1 MPTAYHN
8 CVQRL
13 SKVPCS
19 STSRILPFFSV
30 AHRRTEMGRYV
41 RLLRLAYKWSYY
53 PSSSRTACK
62 NIFTL
67 IVLSTMITVFALG
80 SDCSGDPCMYGIC
93 LDNENST
100 YSCYCIDGYTGINC
114 EINWDECWSDPC
126 LNGGT
131 CNDGVAA
138 YNCTCLDGFVGVNC
152 EQRYSECSNH
162 PCLNNGTCVDYDGI
176 TCQCLDGYSGATRV
190 MINAAKKF
198 LYRYFL
204 VLFPG
209 EYCEIDA
216 SVCNETMCKNS
227 GECIEGPGF
236 SFYCR
241 CREGWTGI
249 LCEEDVDECLE
260 LPCRN
265 GGLCINIP
273 SSYTCACLFGFTGKD
288 CDKAI
293 VPCKDNPCQNG
304 AVCLLEDDRPVC
316 YCVPD
321 YHGALCELR
330 YDDCESKFAQCDNG
344 GTCIDGI
351 NSFTCSC
358 PPNYGGPMCE
368 YSFLSTTT
376 LEVEDTSEQGT
387 SIVRATTAVVSPKES
402 TSIVDMSLPLSS
414 TSTISFA
421 VYSTT
426 PKSSPYTKRYTIMEK
441 TTTPR
446 YEGESSSVSGDSS
459 VFLTEV
465 PSTSPTRDD
474 FVTSKPVTVSSAV
487 TEGYLYETETESIEV
502 YLPTGRSIHDGEVTK
517 APDYDQTTKI
527 HPPFSSRVDED
538 VTEYTTSYRP
548 TMDMGEGQKDDRT
561 NVTSAIMDHAT
572 DVTLSIDTTFRYMTD
587 SIQNRT
593 FDFGTTIMDMP
604 RTVLPLTTS
613 STLPSV
619 LSSTMRFDTST
630 VPSPLTSTS
639 GSSLSQTTVTGIEM
653 NTTEIG
659 ACRGN
664 QCSTSTTAL
673 TPRNVTEYADGCKT
687 DSTIT
692 QAAFNGKSFVRQRV
706 EVIITENKSATL
718 RIYLKLRTA
727 FKNGIILH
735 VYFDNERYSLVYL
748 ELGSLKFQF
757 SCGLETMLLG
767 EIDAIIDNGYEVGID
782 MSFQYVAN
790 DENEKCFAKLLVN
803 GTMAV
808 TGEQILPQRGMVPK
822 YANLYIGGIPLTFS
836 HYFPHV
842 AMGFIGCMDSLKV
855 NDITRHFIH
864 DSLETFQIEECTS
877 FLCLSNPCQNFG
889 ACEESEGRIRCK
901 CIAGYTGPL
910 CEHSACNDNPCSM
923 GATCVSSPGTGFI
936 CVCPLGSHG
945 LFCEED
951 AILVR
956 PAFSVLVPGFAS
968 YIAYGVT
975 TSIKDTME
983 LKLRLIPRTFDQI
996 SLIAYLGQRSSRRDV
1011 SDHLSITFVRGY
1023 IMLTW
1028 DLGSGVRRI
1037 FTSDSL
1043 TSLSVAGS
1051 AGKSKTYTLR
1061 IGRRGKEAWL
1071 AVEGLKNV
1079 TGQAV
1084 GSMTQLDVSP
1094 ILYIGGYKS
1103 KNFDTLPHD
1112 LPLHTGFSGCI
1123 FDVELR
1129 TDTTILPLTGS
1140 SPATGRGV
1148 GECNRNECIRHS
1160 CKNGAVCLH
1169 HGASYSCI
1177 CTKEWVGPDCSIPI

>member
-1 MPTAYHN
+1 
-8 CVQRL
+8 
-13 SKVPCS
+13 
-19 STSRILPFFSV
+19 
-30 AHRRTEMGRYV
+30 
-41 RLLRLAYKWSYY
+41 
-53 PSSSRTACK
+53 
-62 NIFTL
+62 
-67 IVLSTMITVFALG
+67 
-80 SDCSGDPCMYGIC
+80 MYGIC
-93 LDNENST
+93 LDNKNST

-138 YNCTCLDGFVGVNC
+138 YNCTCPDGFIGVNC
-152 EQRYSECSNH
+152 EQIYSECSNY
-162 PCLNNGTCVDYDGI
+162 PCLNNGTCVNYDGI
-176 TCQCLDGYSGATRV
+176 TCQCLDGYSG
-190 MINAAKKF
+190 
-198 LYRYFL
+198 
-204 VLFPG
+204 
-209 EYCEIDA
+209 EHCEIDA

-241 CREGWTGI
+241 CREGWTGV
-249 LCEEDVDECLE
+249 LCDMDVDECLE
-260 LPCRN
+260 SPCKN

-273 SSYTCACLFGFTGKD
+273 SSYTCACLFGFTGKN

-293 VPCKDNPCQNG
+293 VPCKENFCQNG
-304 AVCLLEDDRPVC
+304 GVCLLEDDRSVC

-321 YHGALCELR
+321 YHGVFCELR
-330 YDDCESKFAQCDNG
+330 YDDCESKFAQCNNG

-358 PPNYGGPMCE
+358 PSNYGGPMCE
-368 YSFLSTTT
+368 YSFPSTITIET
-376 LEVEDTSEQGT
+376 EDTSEQRT
-387 SIVRATTAVVSPKES
+387 SLIRTTTAIVSFEES
-402 TSIVDMSLPLSS
+402 TSLVNTSISLSS
-414 TSTISFA
+414 PSTISFA
-421 VYSTT
+421 TYSTSPRT
-426 PKSSPYTKRYTIMEK
+426 SSSPYTKRYTIIEK
-441 TTTPR
+441 TTTSR
-446 YEGESSSVSGDSS
+446 YENSNISSDSN
-459 VFLTEV
+459 VFVTEF
-465 PSTSPTRDD
+465 PSTSSTRDD
-474 FVTSKPVTVSSAV
+474 FVTLEQVTVSSITV
-487 TEGYLYETETESIEV
+487 TEDYQYETEGIEV
-502 YLPTGRSIHDGEVTK
+502 YLPTGRSVHDGEVTK
-517 APDYDQTTKI
+517 EFGDYDQTTKI
-527 HPPFSSRVDED
+527 HLPVSSRIDED
-538 VTEYTTSYRP
+538 VTEYTTSSSYQP
-548 TMDMGEGQKDDRT
+548 TIDEYQKNDIT
-561 NVTSAIMDHAT
+561 NVTSAIMNHAT
-572 DVTLSIDTTFRYMTD
+572 DITLSIDTTFRYTTD

-593 FDFGTTIMDMP
+593 FELGTTIIDTP
-604 RTVLPLTTS
+604 RTVVPLTTS

-619 LSSTMRFDTST
+619 LPSTIRLDTST
-630 VPSPLTSTS
+630 VPSSLTSTS
-639 GSSLSQTTVTGIEM
+639 ISSLSQTTVINIEV
-653 NTTEIG
+653 NTTQIG

-664 QCSTSTTAL
+664 QCSMNTTMI
-673 TPRNVTEYADGCKT
+673 TPRNITEYADGCKT
-687 DSTIT
+687 DSTIM

-718 RIYLKLRTA
+718 RIYVKLKTA

-735 VYFDNERYSLVYL
+735 VYFDNERYSSVYL

-757 SCGLETMLLG
+757 SCGLETILLG
-767 EIDAIIDNGYEVGID
+767 EIDAIIDNGYEMGID

-808 TGEQILPQRGMVPK
+808 TGEQILPQKGMVPK
-822 YANLYIGGIPLTFS
+822 YANVYIGGIPLTFS

-842 AMGFIGCMDSLKV
+842 ARGFIGCMDSLKV
-855 NDITRHFIH
+855 NGIMRHFIH
-864 DSLETFQIEECTS
+864 DSTETFQIEECTS

-889 ACEESEGRIRCK
+889 ACEESGGRIRCK
-901 CIAGYTGPL
+901 CIAGVETTVFKICSVEKTVYRYTGPL

-936 CVCPLGSHG
+936 CVCPLGSRG

-956 PAFSVLVPGFAS
+956 PAFSVFVPGFAS
-968 YIAYGVT
+968 YIAYGVS

-1043 TSLSVAGS
+1043 SSLSVTGS
-1051 AGKSKTYTLR
+1051 ASKSKTYTLR
-1061 IGRRGKEAWL
+1061 VGRRGKESWL

-1084 GSMTQLDVSP
+1084 GSMTQLNVSP
-1094 ILYIGGYKS
+1094 VLYIGGYKS
-1103 KNFDTLPHD
+1103 KNFETLPHD

-1129 TDTTILPLTGS
+1129 TDTTILPLTGT
-1140 SPATGRGV
+1140 SPATGRGI
-1148 GECNRNECIRHS
+1148 GECNHNECIRHS

>member
-1 MPTAYHN
+1 MG
-8 CVQRL
+8 
-13 SKVPCS
+13 S
-19 STSRILPFFSV
+19 IL
-30 AHRRTEMGRYV
+30 
-41 RLLRLAYKWSYY
+41 
-53 PSSSRTACK
+53 
-62 NIFTL
+62 IL
-67 IVLSTMITVFALG
+67 IVLSTTITVFALE
-80 SDCSGDPCMYGIC
+80 SDCSEDPCMYGIC

-138 YNCTCLDGFVGVNC
+138 YNCTCVDGFVGVNC

-176 TCQCLDGYSGATRV
+176 ICQCLEGYSGD
-190 MINAAKKF
+190 
-198 LYRYFL
+198 
-204 VLFPG
+204 
-209 EYCEIDA
+209 YCEIDV
-216 SVCNETMCKNS
+216 SVCNETICKNF
-227 GECIEGPGF
+227 GECVEGPGM

-241 CREGWTGI
+241 CREGWTGTF
-249 LCEEDVDECLE
+249 CDVDVDECLKS
-260 LPCRN
+260 PCKN
-265 GGLCINIP
+265 GGLCINVP
-273 SSYTCACLFGFTGKD
+273 ASYTCACLFGFTGKD
-288 CDKAI
+288 CDRAV
-293 VPCKDNPCQNG
+293 VPCNENPCQNG
-304 AVCLLEDDRPVC
+304 AVCLLEDEHPVC

-321 YHGALCELR
+321 YHGALCELK

-351 NSFTCSC
+351 NSFTCAC
-358 PPNYGGPMCE
+358 LPNYSGSMCE
-368 YSFLSTTT
+368 YSFPSTTIAV
-376 LEVEDTSEQGT
+376 EVGETSEQGISLIKPT
-387 SIVRATTAVVSPKES
+387 SSVVSPRES
-402 TSIVDMSLPLSS
+402 TSIADTSVFLS
-414 TSTISFA
+414 TSYSATDSSSF
-421 VYSTT
+421 
-426 PKSSPYTKRYTIMEK
+426 YTKSYTIMEK
-441 TTTPR
+441 TTTSG
-446 YEGESSSVSGDSS
+446 YEDGGSPSVSSESGIL
-459 VFLTEV
+459 LTEA
-465 PSTSPTRDD
+465 PSTSST
-474 FVTSKPVTVSSAV
+474 TSKETTREDVATPEVTTVTSAV
-487 TEGYLYETETESIEV
+487 TEGFSHVTETESTEI
-502 YLPTGRSIHDGEVTK
+502 YSPTGRSIYVDGQVTK
-517 APDYDQTTKI
+517 VDDQTTYL
-527 HPPFSSRVDED
+527 PTSESVGED
-538 VTEYTTSYRP
+538 VTRGTVYMTSFSYRP
-548 TMDMGEGQKDDRT
+548 TIDTDEGQIDHHEKT
-561 NVTSAIMDHAT
+561 TATSAVMDHAT
-572 DVTLSIDTTFRYMTD
+572 DVTLPINVTFRYTTE
-587 SIQNRT
+587 SLQNRT
-593 FDFGTTIMDMP
+593 FDLGP
-604 RTVLPLTTS
+604 TVVDSPEPILPLTT

-619 LSSTMRFDTST
+619 LSSTVRFETST
-630 VPSPLTSTS
+630 GSSPLTSTS
-639 GSSLSQTTVTGIEM
+639 ASSLSQTTSIEIS
-653 NTTEIG
+653 TTEIG
-659 ACRGN
+659 GCRGN
-664 QCSTSTTAL
+664 QCSTTTTSTS
-673 TPRNVTEYADGCKT
+673 RNVTEYADGCKT

-706 EVIITENKSATL
+706 EVIISDNKSATL
-718 RIYLKLRTA
+718 RIYVKLKTA
-727 FKNGIILH
+727 FRNGIILH

-767 EIDAIIDNGYEVGID
+767 EIDAIIDNGFEVGID

-855 NDITRHFIH
+855 NGISRHFIH
-864 DSLETFQIEECTS
+864 DSTETFQIEECTS

-889 ACEESEGRIRCK
+889 ACEENEGRIRCK

-968 YIAYGVT
+968 YIAYGVS

-996 SLIAYLGQRSSRRDV
+996 SLIAYFGQRGSRRDV

-1043 TSLSVAGS
+1043 SSLSVAGS

-1071 AVEGLKNV
+1071 AVEGLRNV

-1094 ILYIGGYKS
+1094 VLYIGGYKS
-1103 KNFDTLPHD
+1103 KNFETLPHD

-1129 TDTTILPLTGS
+1129 TDTSILPLTGS

-1177 CTKEWVGPDCSIPI
+1177 CTKEWVGPDCSIPV

>member
-1 MPTAYHN
+1 
-8 CVQRL
+8 
-13 SKVPCS
+13 
-19 STSRILPFFSV
+19 
-30 AHRRTEMGRYV
+30 MGRYV
-41 RLLRLAYKWSYY
+41 RLFRLAYKRSYY
-53 PSSSRTACK
+53 PSSARTTCK

-67 IVLSTMITVFALG
+67 ILLSTAVMVFALG

-138 YNCTCLDGFVGVNC
+138 YNCTCVDGFVGVNC

-176 TCQCLDGYSGATRV
+176 TCQCLDGYSG
-190 MINAAKKF
+190 
-198 LYRYFL
+198 
-204 VLFPG
+204 

-241 CREGWTGI
+241 CREGWTGV
-249 LCEEDVDECLE
+249 LCEVDVDECLE
-260 LPCRN
+260 SPCRN

-293 VPCKDNPCQNG
+293 VPCKENPCQNG
-304 AVCLLEDDRPVC
+304 AVCLLEDDRSVC

-321 YHGALCELR
+321 YHGVFCELR

-351 NSFTCSC
+351 NSFTCAC
-358 PPNYGGPMCE
+358 PSNYGGSMCE
-368 YSFLSTTT
+368 YSFPSTTT
-376 LEVEDTSEQGT
+376 LEMEDTSEQETSLIGT
-387 SIVRATTAVVSPKES
+387 TTAIVSPEES
-402 TSIVDMSLPLSS
+402 TSLVDTSLSLSS
-414 TSTISFA
+414 PSTISFA
-421 VYSTT
+421 TYSTSPRT
-426 PKSSPYTKRYTIMEK
+426 STSPYTKRYTIMEK
-441 TTTPR
+441 TTTSK
-446 YEGESSSVSGDSS
+446 YEDSSVSSI
-459 VFLTEV
+459 FLTEV
-465 PSTSPTRDD
+465 PSTSSTRDD
-474 FVTSKPVTVSSAV
+474 FVTLEPVTISSITV
-487 TEGYLYETETESIEV
+487 TEGLHETETEGTEV
-502 YLPTGRSIHDGEVTK
+502 YLPTGRSIHDGEITK
-517 APDYDQTTKI
+517 ESGDYDQTTKI
-527 HPPFSSRVDED
+527 HLPVSSRIDD
-538 VTEYTTSYRP
+538 VTEYTTSSSYQP
-548 TMDMGEGQKDDRT
+548 TINEGQKDNRT
-561 NVTSAIMDHAT
+561 SVTSAIMDHAT
-572 DVTLSIDTTFRYMTD
+572 DVTLPIDTTFRYTTD

-593 FDFGTTIMDMP
+593 FEFGTTIIDTP
-604 RTVLPLTTS
+604 RTVIPLITS

-619 LSSTMRFDTST
+619 LSSTMKLDTST
-630 VPSPLTSTS
+630 VPSSLTSTS
-639 GSSLSQTTVTGIEM
+639 ISSLSQTTVTSIEV

-659 ACRGN
+659 ACRGT
-664 QCSTSTTAL
+664 QCSTSTTMI
-673 TPRNVTEYADGCKT
+673 TPRNITEYTDGCKT

-706 EVIITENKSATL
+706 EVKMTENKSATL
-718 RIYLKLRTA
+718 RIYVKLKTA

-855 NDITRHFIH
+855 NGIMRHFIH
-864 DSLETFQIEECTS
+864 DSIETFQIEECTS

-889 ACEESEGRIRCK
+889 ACEESDGRIRCK

-936 CVCPLGSHG
+936 CVCPLGSRG

-968 YIAYGVT
+968 YIAYGVS

-996 SLIAYLGQRSSRRDV
+996 SLIAYFGQRSSRRDV

-1043 TSLSVAGS
+1043 TSLSVTGS
-1051 AGKSKTYTLR
+1051 IGKSKTYTLR

-1094 ILYIGGYKS
+1094 VLYIGGYKS
-1103 KNFDTLPHD
+1103 KNFETLPHD

>member
-1 MPTAYHN
+1 M
-8 CVQRL
+8 
-13 SKVPCS
+13 
-19 STSRILPFFSV
+19 
-30 AHRRTEMGRYV
+30 
-41 RLLRLAYKWSYY
+41 
-53 PSSSRTACK
+53 
-62 NIFTL
+62 
-67 IVLSTMITVFALG
+67 VFALG

-93 LDNENST
+93 LDNEN
-100 YSCYCIDGYTGINC
+100 
-114 EINWDECWSDPC
+114 
-126 LNGGT
+126 
-131 CNDGVAA
+131 
-138 YNCTCLDGFVGVNC
+138 
-152 EQRYSECSNH
+152 RYSECSNH
-162 PCLNNGTCVDYDGI
+162 PCLNNGTCIDYDGV
-176 TCQCLDGYSGATRV
+176 TCQCLDGYSGD
-190 MINAAKKF
+190 
-198 LYRYFL
+198 
-204 VLFPG
+204 
-209 EYCEIDA
+209 YCEIDA

-227 GECIEGPGF
+227 GECVEGPGF

-241 CREGWTGI
+241 CREGWTGT
-249 LCEEDVDECLE
+249 LCEIDVDECLE
-260 LPCRN
+260 SPCKN
-265 GGLCINIP
+265 GGLCINVP

-293 VPCKDNPCQNG
+293 VPCKENPCQNG

-358 PPNYGGPMCE
+358 PPNYGGLMCE
-368 YSFLSTTT
+368 HSFLSTTT
-376 LEVEDTSEQGT
+376 VEMEGISEHGT
-387 SIVRATTAVVSPKES
+387 SPVKATTAIVSPGDS
-402 TSIVDMSLPLSS
+402 TLTVDTFASLS
-414 TSTISFA
+414 TVSFTTSPQIS
-421 VYSTT
+421 
-426 PKSSPYTKRYTIMEK
+426 SSPYTKKYTIIEK
-441 TTTPR
+441 TTTSE
-446 YEGESSSVSGDSS
+446 YEASSISGESN

-465 PSTSPTRDD
+465 PSMSSTGKESTRDD
-474 FVTSKPVTVSSAV
+474 FITLEPVTMSPT
-487 TEGYLYETETESIEV
+487 TEGYFHETEIGSTEV
-502 YLPTGRSIHDGEVTK
+502 HLPTGRSIHDGEVE
-517 APDYDQTTKI
+517 PGDYDQATKI
-527 HPPFSSRVDED
+527 HPPVSDRVDEGT
-538 VTEYTTSYRP
+538 TEYTTSSSQQS
-548 TMDMGEGQKDDRT
+548 TTVDIDEGQKDDRT
-561 NVTSAIMDHAT
+561 DTSVIMDHAT
-572 DVTLSIDTTFRYMTD
+572 DVTLSINTTLQHTTD
-587 SIQNRT
+587 SVLNRT
-593 FDFGTTIMDMP
+593 FELGTTIMDTP
-604 RTVLPLTTS
+604 RTVLSLTT

-619 LSSTMRFDTST
+619 LSSTVRIDTS
-630 VPSPLTSTS
+630 SLTSTS
-639 GSSLSQTTVTGIEM
+639 VSSLSQTTATDIGIS
-653 NTTEIG
+653 TTEIN

-673 TPRNVTEYADGCKT
+673 TPRNVTEYSDGCKT

-692 QAAFNGKSFVRQRV
+692 QAAFNGKSFIRQRV
-706 EVIITENKSATL
+706 EVIMTDSNSATL
-718 RIYLKLRTA
+718 QIYVKLRTA

-767 EIDAIIDNGYEVGID
+767 EIDAIIDNGFEVDID

-803 GTMAV
+803 GTMTV

-842 AMGFIGCMDSLKV
+842 AMGFIGCMNSLKV
-855 NDITRHFIH
+855 NDVSRHFIH
-864 DSLETFQIEECTS
+864 DSIETFQIEECTS

-936 CVCPLGSHG
+936 CVCPLGSRG

-968 YIAYGVT
+968 YIAYGIS

-1043 TSLSVAGS
+1043 SSLNVAGS

-1061 IGRRGKEAWL
+1061 VGRRGKEAWL

-1094 ILYIGGYKS
+1094 VLYIGGYKS
-1103 KNFDTLPHD
+1103 KNFETLPHD

-1129 TDTTILPLTGS
+1129 TDTIILPLTGS

-1148 GECNRNECIRHS
+1148 GECNRSECIRHS

>member
-1 MPTAYHN
+1 
-8 CVQRL
+8 
-13 SKVPCS
+13 
-19 STSRILPFFSV
+19 
-30 AHRRTEMGRYV
+30 MGRYV
-41 RLLRLAYKWSYY
+41 GPLRLVYKRSYCS
-53 PSSSRTACK
+53 PSATRSTHKSC
-62 NIFTL
+62 IFILT
-67 IVLSTMITVFALG
+67 ILSATITVFALG
-80 SDCSGDPCMYGIC
+80 PDCSGDPCMYGIC

-138 YNCTCLDGFVGVNC
+138 YNCTCPDGFVGTNC

-176 TCQCLDGYSGATRV
+176 TCQCPDGYSGD
-190 MINAAKKF
+190 
-198 LYRYFL
+198 
-204 VLFPG
+204 
-209 EYCEIDA
+209 YCEIDA
-216 SVCNETMCKNS
+216 SVCNDTICKNS
-227 GECIEGPGF
+227 GECVEGPGF

-241 CREGWTGI
+241 CREGWTGT
-249 LCEEDVDECLE
+249 LCDVDIDECLE
-260 LPCRN
+260 SPCKN

-273 SSYTCACLFGFTGKD
+273 ASYTCACLFGFTGKD
-288 CDKAI
+288 CDRAI
-293 VPCKDNPCQNG
+293 VPCDENPCQNG
-304 AVCLLEDDRPVC
+304 AVCLLEDEHQVC

-321 YHGALCELR
+321 YHGALCELK

-344 GTCIDGI
+344 GTCVDGI

-368 YSFLSTTT
+368 YSFFSTVTSV
-376 LEVEDTSEQGT
+376 EVADTSEAET
-387 SIVRATTAVVSPKES
+387 SPIKSTTSVVSPEAS
-402 TSIVDMSLPLSS
+402 TSIVDTSVSLSS
-414 TSTISFA
+414 TSTTSSS

-426 PKSSPYTKRYTIMEK
+426 LRASSSYYTKRYTSPDK
-441 TTTPR
+441 TTTTSG
-446 YEGESSSVSGDSS
+446 YEDGSSTGASSVS
-459 VFLTEV
+459 VFLTV
-465 PSTSPTRDD
+465 PFARSTTVRDTTQD
-474 FVTSKPVTVSSAV
+474 NLVTSESVTLPPSV
-487 TEGYLYETETESIEV
+487 TTESHFRTTETGSTEA
-502 YLPTGRSIHDGEVTK
+502 YFPTGRSVRDDEVTREPSDQTTK
-517 APDYDQTTKI
+517 TTYSSTYDQTTKTYSPATDRTYENVT
-527 HPPFSSRVDED
+527 H
-538 VTEYTTSYRP
+538 VTEYTMSFSHQP
-548 TMDMGEGQKDDRT
+548 TMLT
-561 NVTSAIMDHAT
+561 TSEKERSTAPSVAT
-572 DVTLSIDTTFRYMTD
+572 ERSSTDASFPFNTSVFQYTTE
-587 SIQNRT
+587 SAHNRT
-593 FDFGTTIMDMP
+593 LDVGTTVVGSP
-604 RTVLPLTTS
+604 KTVLPLTSS
-613 STLPSV
+613 STLPSI
-619 LSSTMRFDTST
+619 LSSSTVKFDTST
-630 VPSPLTSTS
+630 VPPPLTP
-639 GSSLSQTTVTGIEM
+639 TGISLA
-653 NTTEIG
+653 NQTDTGITEIG

-692 QAAFNGKSFVRQRV
+692 QAAFNGKSFVRQHI
-706 EVIITENKSATL
+706 EVIISDNKSATL
-718 RIYLKLRTA
+718 QIYVKLRTA

-767 EIDAIIDNGYEVGID
+767 EIDAVIDNGFEVGID
-782 MSFQYVAN
+782 MSFHYVAN

-803 GTMAV
+803 GTMSV
-808 TGEQILPQRGMVPK
+808 TGEQLLPQRGMVPR

-855 NDITRHFIH
+855 NGISRHFIH
-864 DSLETFQIEECTS
+864 DSMETFQIEECTS

-889 ACEESEGRIRCK
+889 ACEESDGRIRCK

-910 CEHSACNDNPCSM
+910 CEHSACNDNPCSI

-968 YIAYGVT
+968 YIAYGVPI
-975 TSIKDTME
+975 SIKDTME

-996 SLIAYLGQRSSRRDV
+996 SLIAYLGQRGSRRDV

-1043 TSLSVAGS
+1043 NSLNVAGS
-1051 AGKSKTYTLR
+1051 AGKTKTYSVR

-1071 AVEGLKNV
+1071 AVEGLSNV

-1084 GSMTQLDVSP
+1084 GSMSQLDVSP
-1094 ILYIGGYKS
+1094 VLYIGGYKS
-1103 KNFDTLPHD
+1103 KNFETLPHD

-1129 TDTTILPLTGS
+1129 TETSILPLTGS

-1177 CTKEWVGPDCSIPI
+1177 CTKEWVGPDCSIPA

>member
-1 MPTAYHN
+1 
-8 CVQRL
+8 
-13 SKVPCS
+13 
-19 STSRILPFFSV
+19 
-30 AHRRTEMGRYV
+30 MGRYV
-41 RLLRLAYKWSYY
+41 RLLRLACKWSYC
-53 PSSSRTACK
+53 PSSAKTVCQ

-67 IVLSTMITVFALG
+67 IVLSTAITVFALG

-138 YNCTCLDGFVGVNC
+138 YNCTCPDGFIGVNC

-162 PCLNNGTCVDYDGI
+162 PCLNNGTCVDYDGV
-176 TCQCLDGYSGATRV
+176 TCQCLDGYS
-190 MINAAKKF
+190 
-198 LYRYFL
+198 
-204 VLFPG
+204 G

-241 CREGWTGI
+241 CREGWTGV
-249 LCEEDVDECLE
+249 LCEMDIDECLE
-260 LPCRN
+260 SPCRN

-293 VPCKDNPCQNG
+293 VPCKENPCQNG
-304 AVCLLEDDRPVC
+304 AVCLLEDDRQVC

-321 YHGALCELR
+321 YHGAFCELK

-358 PPNYGGPMCE
+358 PPNYGGSMCE
-368 YSFLSTTT
+368 YSFPSTTT
-376 LEVEDTSEQGT
+376 LEMEDTSERET
-387 SIVRATTAVVSPKES
+387 SLVRTTTAIVSPEES
-402 TSIVDMSLPLSS
+402 TLLIDTTVSLSS
-414 TSTISFA
+414 TSAISFA
-421 VYSTT
+421 TYSTSPRT
-426 PKSSPYTKRYTIMEK
+426 SGSPYTKRYTTMEK
-441 TTTPR
+441 TTTSR
-446 YEGESSSVSGDSS
+446 YEGEGSSSSSDSD
-459 VFLTEV
+459 VFLTKV
-465 PSTSPTRDD
+465 PSTSSTRDD
-474 FVTSKPVTVSSAV
+474 LVTSAPVTMSTSIL
-487 TEGYLYETETESIEV
+487 TESYFHKTETEGTEV

-517 APDYDQTTKI
+517 ESGDYDQTTKT
-527 HPPFSSRVDED
+527 HPPISSRVDENI
-538 VTEYTTSYRP
+538 TEYTTTSSSYRP
-548 TMDMGEGQKDDRT
+548 TTDTSKGQKDDRT
-561 NVTSAIMDHAT
+561 STITDHAT
-572 DVTLSIDTTFRYMTD
+572 DAITLSIDTTFRYTTD

-593 FDFGTTIMDMP
+593 FDLGTTIMDMP
-604 RTVLPLTTS
+604 RTVLPLTTP
-613 STLPSV
+613 STLPPV

-630 VPSPLTSTS
+630 IPSSLTSTS
-639 GSSLSQTTVTGIEM
+639 ASLSQTTVTGVEV

-673 TPRNVTEYADGCKT
+673 TPRNVTEYTEGCKT

-706 EVIITENKSATL
+706 EVIITDTKSATL
-718 RIYLKLRTA
+718 RIYVKLRTA

-767 EIDAIIDNGYEVGID
+767 EIDAIIDNGYEVSID

-808 TGEQILPQRGMVPK
+808 TGEQILPQRGLVPK

-855 NDITRHFIH
+855 NGITRHFIH

-936 CVCPLGSHG
+936 CVCPLGSRG

-951 AILVR
+951 AVLVR

-968 YIAYGVT
+968 YIAYGVP

-1011 SDHLSITFVRGY
+1011 LDHLSITFVRGY

-1051 AGKSKTYTLR
+1051 AGKSKTYTVR

-1094 ILYIGGYKS
+1094 VLYIGGYKS
-1103 KNFDTLPHD
+1103 KNFETLPHD

>member
-1 MPTAYHN
+1 MPTAYRN

-13 SKVPCS
+13 SKVPCF
-19 STSRILPFFSV
+19 STTRVLPFFF
-30 AHRRTEMGRYV
+30 
-41 RLLRLAYKWSYY
+41 LLPTVVQKWE
-53 PSSSRTACK
+53 
-62 NIFTL
+62 
-67 IVLSTMITVFALG
+67 G

-138 YNCTCLDGFVGVNC
+138 YNCTCPDGFVGANC

-176 TCQCLDGYSGATRV
+176 TCQCLDGYSG
-190 MINAAKKF
+190 
-198 LYRYFL
+198 
-204 VLFPG
+204 

-241 CREGWTGI
+241 CRKGWTGV
-249 LCEEDVDECLE
+249 LCEVDVDECLE
-260 LPCRN
+260 SPCRN

-293 VPCKDNPCQNG
+293 VPCKENPCQNG
-304 AVCLLEDDRPVC
+304 AVCLLEDDRSVC

-321 YHGALCELR
+321 YHGVFCELR

-351 NSFTCSC
+351 NSFTCAC
-358 PPNYGGPMCE
+358 PPNYGGSMCE
-368 YSFLSTTT
+368 YSFPSTTT
-376 LEVEDTSEQGT
+376 LEMEDTSEQGT
-387 SIVRATTAVVSPKES
+387 SLIGTTTAIVSPEES
-402 TSIVDMSLPLSS
+402 TSLVDTSLSS
-414 TSTISFA
+414 PSLSSPSTISFA
-421 VYSTT
+421 TYSTSPRT
-426 PKSSPYTKRYTIMEK
+426 SSSPYTKRHTIMEK
-441 TTTPR
+441 TTTSK
-446 YEGESSSVSGDSS
+446 YEDSSVSS

-465 PSTSPTRDD
+465 PSTSSTRDD
-474 FVTSKPVTVSSAV
+474 FVTLEPVTISSITV
-487 TEGYLYETETESIEV
+487 TEGYLHETETEV
-502 YLPTGRSIHDGEVTK
+502 YLPTGRSIHDGEITK
-517 APDYDQTTKI
+517 EPDDYGQTTKI
-527 HPPFSSRVDED
+527 RLPVSSRIDD
-538 VTEYTTSYRP
+538 VTEYMTSSSYRP
-548 TMDMGEGQKDDRT
+548 TIDEGQKDNRT
-561 NVTSAIMDHAT
+561 SVTSAIMDHAT
-572 DVTLSIDTTFRYMTD
+572 NVTLPIDTTFRYTTD

-593 FDFGTTIMDMP
+593 FEFGTTIMDTP
-604 RTVLPLTTS
+604 RTVVPLTT

-619 LSSTMRFDTST
+619 LSSTIKLDTST
-630 VPSPLTSTS
+630 VPSSLTSTS
-639 GSSLSQTTVTGIEM
+639 ISSLSQTTVTSIEV

-659 ACRGN
+659 ACRGT
-664 QCSTSTTAL
+664 QCSTSTTVI
-673 TPRNVTEYADGCKT
+673 TPRNITEYADGCKT

-706 EVIITENKSATL
+706 EVIMTENKSATL
-718 RIYLKLRTA
+718 RIYVKLKTA

-842 AMGFIGCMDSLKV
+842 AMGFIGCMDSLKI
-855 NDITRHFIH
+855 NGIMRHFIH
-864 DSLETFQIEECTS
+864 DSIETFQIEECTS

-889 ACEESEGRIRCK
+889 ACEESDGRIRCK

-936 CVCPLGSHG
+936 CVCPLGSRG

-968 YIAYGVT
+968 YIAYGVS

-996 SLIAYLGQRSSRRDV
+996 SLIAYFGQRSSRRDV

-1043 TSLSVAGS
+1043 TSLSVTGS
-1051 AGKSKTYTLR
+1051 VGKSKTYTLR

-1094 ILYIGGYKS
+1094 VLYIG
-1103 KNFDTLPHD
+1103 TL
-1112 LPLHTGFSGCI
+1112 LQ
-1123 FDVELR
+1123 
-1129 TDTTILPLTGS
+1129 
-1140 SPATGRGV
+1140 
-1148 GECNRNECIRHS
+1148 RNAI
-1160 CKNGAVCLH
+1160 
-1169 HGASYSCI
+1169 
-1177 CTKEWVGPDCSIPI
+1177 

>member
-1 MPTAYHN
+1 MG
-8 CVQRL
+8 
-13 SKVPCS
+13 
-19 STSRILPFFSV
+19 SV
-30 AHRRTEMGRYV
+30 WTTRT
-41 RLLRLAYKWSYY
+41 
-53 PSSSRTACK
+53 
-62 NIFTL
+62 
-67 IVLSTMITVFALG
+67 
-80 SDCSGDPCMYGIC
+80 
-93 LDNENST
+93 
-100 YSCYCIDGYTGINC
+100 
-114 EINWDECWSDPC
+114 DPC

-138 YNCTCLDGFVGVNC
+138 YNCTCVDGFVGVNC

-176 TCQCLDGYSGATRV
+176 ICQCLEGYSGD
-190 MINAAKKF
+190 
-198 LYRYFL
+198 
-204 VLFPG
+204 
-209 EYCEIDA
+209 YCEIDV
-216 SVCNETMCKNS
+216 SVCNETICKNF
-227 GECIEGPGF
+227 GECVEGPGM

-241 CREGWTGI
+241 CREGWTGTF
-249 LCEEDVDECLE
+249 CDVDVDECLKS
-260 LPCRN
+260 PCKN
-265 GGLCINIP
+265 GGLCINVP
-273 SSYTCACLFGFTGKD
+273 ASYTCACLFGFTGKD
-288 CDKAI
+288 CDRAV
-293 VPCKDNPCQNG
+293 VPCNENPCQNG
-304 AVCLLEDDRPVC
+304 AVCLLEDEHPVC

-321 YHGALCELR
+321 YHGALCELK

-351 NSFTCSC
+351 NSFTCAC
-358 PPNYGGPMCE
+358 LPNYSGSMCE
-368 YSFLSTTT
+368 YSFPSTTIAV
-376 LEVEDTSEQGT
+376 EVGETSEQGISLIKPT
-387 SIVRATTAVVSPKES
+387 SSVVSPRES
-402 TSIVDMSLPLSS
+402 TSIADTSVFLS
-414 TSTISFA
+414 TSYSATDSSSF
-421 VYSTT
+421 
-426 PKSSPYTKRYTIMEK
+426 YTKSYTIMEK
-441 TTTPR
+441 TTTSG
-446 YEGESSSVSGDSS
+446 YEDGGSPSVSSESGIL
-459 VFLTEV
+459 LTEA
-465 PSTSPTRDD
+465 PSTSST
-474 FVTSKPVTVSSAV
+474 TSKETTREDVATPEVTTVTSAV
-487 TEGYLYETETESIEV
+487 TEGFSHVTETESTEI
-502 YLPTGRSIHDGEVTK
+502 YSPTGRSIYVDGQVTK
-517 APDYDQTTKI
+517 VDDQTTYL
-527 HPPFSSRVDED
+527 PTSESVGED
-538 VTEYTTSYRP
+538 VTRGTVYMTSFSYRP
-548 TMDMGEGQKDDRT
+548 TIDTDEGQIDHHEKT
-561 NVTSAIMDHAT
+561 TATSAVMDHAT
-572 DVTLSIDTTFRYMTD
+572 DVTLPINVTFRYTTE
-587 SIQNRT
+587 SLQNRT
-593 FDFGTTIMDMP
+593 FDLGP
-604 RTVLPLTTS
+604 TVVDSPEPILPLTT

-619 LSSTMRFDTST
+619 LSSTVRFETST
-630 VPSPLTSTS
+630 GSSPLTSTS
-639 GSSLSQTTVTGIEM
+639 ASSLSQTTSIEIS
-653 NTTEIG
+653 TTEIG
-659 ACRGN
+659 GCRGN
-664 QCSTSTTAL
+664 QCSTTTTSTS
-673 TPRNVTEYADGCKT
+673 RNVTEYADGCKT

-706 EVIITENKSATL
+706 EVIISDNKSATL
-718 RIYLKLRTA
+718 RIYVKLKTA
-727 FKNGIILH
+727 FRNGIILH

-767 EIDAIIDNGYEVGID
+767 EIDAIIDNGFEVGID

-855 NDITRHFIH
+855 NGISRHFIH
-864 DSLETFQIEECTS
+864 DSTETFQIEECTS

-889 ACEESEGRIRCK
+889 ACEENEGRIRCK

-968 YIAYGVT
+968 YIAYGVS

-996 SLIAYLGQRSSRRDV
+996 SLIAYFGQRGSRRDV

-1043 TSLSVAGS
+1043 SSLSVAGS

-1071 AVEGLKNV
+1071 AVEGLRNV

-1094 ILYIGGYKS
+1094 VLYIGGYKS
-1103 KNFDTLPHD
+1103 KNFETLPHD

-1129 TDTTILPLTGS
+1129 TDTSILPLTGS

-1177 CTKEWVGPDCSIPI
+1177 CTKEWVGPDCSIPV

>member
-1 MPTAYHN
+1 M
-8 CVQRL
+8 
-13 SKVPCS
+13 K
-19 STSRILPFFSV
+19 
-30 AHRRTEMGRYV
+30 
-41 RLLRLAYKWSYY
+41 
-53 PSSSRTACK
+53 TACK
-62 NIFTL
+62 DIFAL
-67 IVLSTMITVFALG
+67 IVLSTVTTMYALG

-138 YNCTCLDGFVGVNC
+138 YNCSCPDGFIGVNC

-176 TCQCLDGYSGATRV
+176 TCQCLDGYSG
-190 MINAAKKF
+190 
-198 LYRYFL
+198 
-204 VLFPG
+204 

-227 GECIEGPGF
+227 GECVEGPGF
-236 SFYCR
+236 SFYCQ
-241 CREGWTGI
+241 CREGWTGV
-249 LCEEDVDECLE
+249 LCEVDIDECLE
-260 LPCRN
+260 SPCRN

-288 CDKAI
+288 CDKAV
-293 VPCKDNPCQNG
+293 VPCKENPCQNG
-304 AVCLLEDDRPVC
+304 AVCLLEDDHPVC

-344 GTCIDGI
+344 GTCVDGI
-351 NSFTCSC
+351 NIFTCSC

-368 YSFLSTTT
+368 YNFSSTTI
-376 LEVEDTSEQGT
+376 LEKEDTSEGT
-387 SIVRATTAVVSPKES
+387 SIIKTTTTAVVSPKES
-402 TSIVDMSLPLSS
+402 TTMMDNGSLSLSS
-414 TSTISFA
+414 MSTMSFA
-421 VYSTT
+421 IYST
-426 PKSSPYTKRYTIMEK
+426 PPGISSLSYTKKYTIMEK
-441 TTTPR
+441 TTTSR
-446 YEGESSSVSGDSS
+446 YEGESSSISGDSS
-459 VFLTEV
+459 IFLTEV
-465 PSTSPTRDD
+465 PSTSSDPNEL
-474 FVTSKPVTVSSAV
+474 VTPESVTVSSSAV
-487 TEGYLYETETESIEV
+487 TNDYFHKTESESTEV
-502 YLPTGRSIHDGEVTK
+502 YLPTGRSIHDGEFTK
-517 APDYDQTTKI
+517 EPGDHNQTTKTYT
-527 HPPFSSRVDED
+527 PFSSRVDEGA
-538 VTEYTTSYRP
+538 TEYTTSYRS
-548 TMDMGEGQKDDRT
+548 TMDTSEGQKNDRT
-561 NVTSAIMDHAT
+561 VTSIMNHTT
-572 DVTLSIDTTFRYMTD
+572 DLPLSIDTTFRYITD
-587 SIQNRT
+587 SVQNRT
-593 FDFGTTIMDMP
+593 FDLETTIMDTP
-604 RTVLPLTTS
+604 KTVLPLTTS
-613 STLPSV
+613 SSLPSV
-619 LSSTMRFDTST
+619 LPSTIKFDTST
-630 VPSPLTSTS
+630 SSPVTSTIP
-639 GSSLSQTTVTGIEM
+639 SLSQATVSGVEI
-653 NTTEIG
+653 NTTEIST
-659 ACRGN
+659 CRGS
-664 QCSTSTTAL
+664 QCFTSATAL
-673 TPRNVTEYADGCKT
+673 TPRNVTEYGDGCKT

-706 EVIITENKSATL
+706 EVITENKSATL
-718 RIYLKLRTA
+718 RIYVKLRTA

-767 EIDAIIDNGYEVGID
+767 EIDAIIDNGYEVDID

-836 HYFPHV
+836 HYFPHI

-855 NDITRHFIH
+855 NGITRHFIH

-936 CVCPLGSHG
+936 CVCPLGSRG

-956 PAFSVLVPGFAS
+956 PAFSVLVPGFSS
-968 YIAYGVT
+968 YIAYGVS

-1011 SDHLSITFVRGY
+1011 LDHLSITFVRGY

-1043 TSLSVAGS
+1043 ASLNVAGS
-1051 AGKSKTYTLR
+1051 VGKSKTYTLR

-1079 TGQAV
+1079 TGQTV

-1094 ILYIGGYKS
+1094 VLYIGGYKS
-1103 KNFDTLPHD
+1103 KNFETLPHD

>member
-1 MPTAYHN
+1 
-8 CVQRL
+8 
-13 SKVPCS
+13 
-19 STSRILPFFSV
+19 
-30 AHRRTEMGRYV
+30 MGRYV
-41 RLLRLAYKWSYY
+41 RLLRLAYKRSYY
-53 PSSSRTACK
+53 PSTRTARES
-62 NIFTL
+62 IFIL
-67 IVLSTMITVFALG
+67 IVLSTITAFALG

-138 YNCTCLDGFVGVNC
+138 YNCTCVDGFVGVNC

-162 PCLNNGTCVDYDGI
+162 PCLNNGTCVDYDGV
-176 TCQCLDGYSGATRV
+176 TCQCPDGYSGD
-190 MINAAKKF
+190 
-198 LYRYFL
+198 
-204 VLFPG
+204 
-209 EYCEIDA
+209 YCEIDV
-216 SVCNETMCKNS
+216 SVCNDTICKNS
-227 GECIEGPGF
+227 GECVEGPGF

-249 LCEEDVDECLE
+249 LCDVDIDECLE
-260 LPCRN
+260 SPCKN

-273 SSYTCACLFGFTGKD
+273 ASYTCACLFGFTGKD
-288 CDKAI
+288 CEKAV
-293 VPCKDNPCQNG
+293 VPCDENPCQNG
-304 AVCLLEDDRPVC
+304 AVCLLEDDHPVC

-321 YHGALCELR
+321 YHGALCELK
-330 YDDCESKFAQCDNG
+330 YDDCESKFARCDNG

-368 YSFLSTTT
+368 HSFSSTTT
-376 LEVEDTSEQGT
+376 AEVEGTSERETSPVKVTTVASPRASTLLVDTS
-387 SIVRATTAVVSPKES
+387 VSP
-402 TSIVDMSLPLSS
+402 PS
-414 TSTISFA
+414 TSTTSFVA
-421 VYSTT
+421 YSTSPRT
-426 PKSSPYTKRYTIMEK
+426 SSSPYTRRYTLVEK
-441 TTTPR
+441 TTTE
-446 YEGESSSVSGDSS
+446 YEGSPSSDSG
-459 VFLTEV
+459 FLTEV
-465 PSTSPTRDD
+465 PSTSSATSKDVIRDD
-474 FVTSKPVTVSSAV
+474 LVTSEPVTMSSA
-487 TEGYLYETETESIEV
+487 TTESYVTDTASAEV
-502 YLPTGRSIHDGEVTK
+502 YFPTGRSIHDEEVTK
-517 APDYDQTTKI
+517 EPDDRMTK
-527 HPPFSSRVDED
+527 PSVSERTDED
-538 VTEYTTSYRP
+538 VTRVTQHATSSHRP
-548 TMDMGEGQKDDRT
+548 TMIDEGQKDERTTATTSVIVDR
-561 NVTSAIMDHAT
+561 VT
-572 DVTLSIDTTFRYMTD
+572 DVTFSNATFRYTTE
-587 SIQNRT
+587 STPNRT
-593 FDFGTTIMDMP
+593 FEPSLETTIADSP
-604 RTVLPLTTS
+604 RTVLSLTTS

-619 LSSTMRFDTST
+619 LPSTVRFDTPAVS
-630 VPSPLTSTS
+630 SPLTSTS
-639 GSSLSQTTVTGIEM
+639 VSLLLNQTTDAEV
-653 NTTEIG
+653 NATEIS

-664 QCSTSTTAL
+664 QCSTSTTTLPA
-673 TPRNVTEYADGCKT
+673 RNVTEYADGCKT

-692 QAAFNGKSFVRQRV
+692 QAAFNGKSFVRQRA
-706 EVIITENKSATL
+706 EVIITDNKNATL
-718 RIYLKLRTA
+718 RIYVKLRTA

-767 EIDAIIDNGYEVGID
+767 EIDALIDNGFEVGID
-782 MSFQYVAN
+782 MSFHYVAN
-790 DENEKCFAKLLVN
+790 DESEKCFAKLLVN

-822 YANLYIGGIPLTFS
+822 HANLYIGGIPLTFS

-855 NDITRHFIH
+855 NNVSRHFIH
-864 DSLETFQIEECTS
+864 DSIETFQIEECTS

-889 ACEESEGRIRCK
+889 ACEESDGRIRCR

-945 LFCEED
+945 LLCDED

-968 YIAYGVT
+968 YIAYGVP

-996 SLIAYLGQRSSRRDV
+996 SLIAYFGQRGARRDV
-1011 SDHLSITFVRGY
+1011 SDHLSVTFVRGY

-1037 FTSDSL
+1037 FTNSSL
-1043 TSLSVAGS
+1043 DSLSVAGS

-1061 IGRRGKEAWL
+1061 IGRRGKDAWL
-1071 AVEGLKNV
+1071 AVEGLNNV
-1079 TGQAV
+1079 TGQAI

-1094 ILYIGGYKS
+1094 VLYIGGYKS

-1129 TDTTILPLTGS
+1129 TDTSILPLTGS

>member
-1 MPTAYHN
+1 MPTAYRN
-8 CVQRL
+8 CVQRS

-19 STSRILPFFSV
+19 STSRVLPFTFLLPTV
-30 AHRRTEMGRYV
+30 AQ
-41 RLLRLAYKWSYY
+41 KWE
-53 PSSSRTACK
+53 
-62 NIFTL
+62 
-67 IVLSTMITVFALG
+67 VLSTVITVFALG

-138 YNCTCLDGFVGVNC
+138 YNCTCPDGFVGVNC
-152 EQRYSECSNH
+152 EQKYSECSNH
-162 PCLNNGTCVDYDGI
+162 PCLNNGTCVDHDGI
-176 TCQCLDGYSGATRV
+176 TCQCLDGYS
-190 MINAAKKF
+190 
-198 LYRYFL
+198 
-204 VLFPG
+204 G

-241 CREGWTGI
+241 CREGWTGL
-249 LCEEDVDECLE
+249 LCEVDVDECLE
-260 LPCRN
+260 SPCRN

-293 VPCKDNPCQNG
+293 VPCKENPCQNG
-304 AVCLLEDDRPVC
+304 AVCLLEDDHPVC

-321 YHGALCELR
+321 YHGALCELK
-330 YDDCESKFAQCDNG
+330 YDDCESKFARCDNG

-358 PPNYGGPMCE
+358 PPSYGGPMCE
-368 YSFLSTTT
+368 YSFTTT
-376 LEVEDTSEQGT
+376 LEVKDTSEQGT
-387 SIVRATTAVVSPKES
+387 SLVRTTTAIVSPKES
-402 TSIVDMSLPLSS
+402 TTMDTSLSLSS

-421 VYSTT
+421 VYSTSPRT
-426 PKSSPYTKRYTIMEK
+426 SSSPYTKRYTTMEK
-441 TTTPR
+441 TTTSR
-446 YEGESSSVSGDSS
+446 YEGEGSSVSGDSS
-459 VFLTEV
+459 VFLTEA
-465 PSTSPTRDD
+465 PSTSSTRDD
-474 FVTSKPVTVSSAV
+474 LITSSEPITVSSAV
-487 TEGYLYETETESIEV
+487 TEDYFHKTETESTEV

-517 APDYDQTTKI
+517 EPGGHDQITKI
-527 HPPFSSRVDED
+527 PSPFSRVDED

-548 TMDMGEGQKDDRT
+548 TMDMGEGQKDERT
-561 NVTSAIMDHAT
+561 NVTSAIMDRTT
-572 DVTLSIDTTFRYMTD
+572 DVTLSVDTTFRYITD
-587 SIQNRT
+587 SVQNRT
-593 FDFGTTIMDMP
+593 FDLGTTILDTP

-630 VPSPLTSTS
+630 VSSPLTSTS
-639 GSSLSQTTVTGIEM
+639 VSSSSQATVTGIEI

-718 RIYLKLRTA
+718 RIYVKLRTA

-767 EIDAIIDNGYEVGID
+767 EIDATIDNGYEVDID

-790 DENEKCFAKLLVN
+790 DDNEKCFAKLLVN

-864 DSLETFQIEECTS
+864 DSIETFQIEECTS

-936 CVCPLGSHG
+936 CVCPLGSRG

-968 YIAYGVT
+968 YIAYGVS

-983 LKLRLIPRTFDQI
+983 LRLRLIPRTIDQI

-1061 IGRRGKEAWL
+1061 VGRRGKEAWL
-1071 AVEGLKNV
+1071 AVEGLRNV

-1094 ILYIGGYKS
+1094 VLYIGGYKS
-1103 KNFDTLPHD
+1103 KNFETLPHD